1 MQRSFIVL
9 LCLGL
14 VRAMLQTYTVDV
26 TSPDIHYAGD
36 VIQCHANSCSP
47 RFIVEGA
54 FNDSEAITT
63 GSITFSFTGTAIY
76 ASVILINGSCSII
89 LDGYEIHSFNE
100 TAAEGIGG
108 VGGGNL
114 SQSDLADGLHT
125 LVIDPTTEASLMLF
139 YNLLYTAS
147 VPPAKKSHVGAIVAG
162 VIGGVV
168 LTIAA
173 LFMAL
178 FARRRK
184 LITRRNQRKSTLLRA
199 ITSARH
205 DRKGG
210 DESAT
215 ELPT

>member
-14 VRAMLQTYTVDV
+14 VRAMLRNHTVDV

-36 VIQCHANSCSP
+36 VMQCHANSCSP
-47 RFIVEGA
+47 RFVTEGA
-54 FNDSEAITT
+54 FNESEAITT
-63 GSITFSFTGTAIY
+63 GSIAFSFTGTAIY
-76 ASVILINGSCSII
+76 ASLSLINGSCSII
-89 LDGYEIHSFNE
+89 VDGYEIQSFNQ
-100 TAAEGIGG
+100 TAAGVLFGVEGNI
-108 VGGGNL
+108 
-114 SQSDLADGLHT
+114 SQSNLADGLHT
-125 LVIDPTTEASLMLF
+125 LLIDPTTESSLMLF

-147 VPPAKKSHVGAIVAG
+147 VPTKESHVGAIAGG
-162 VIGGVV
+162 VIGGIV

-173 LFMAL
+173 LFLAL

-184 LITRRNQRKSTLLRA
+184 LIIRRNQRKSTVLRA

-210 DESAT
+210 EEGAT
-215 ELPT
+215 ELPM

>member
-1 MQRSFIVL
+1 MQRSFVVL

-14 VRAMLQTYTVDV
+14 VRAMLRTYTVDV

-36 VIQCHANSCSP
+36 VL
-47 RFIVEGA
+47 RFMRP
-54 FNDSEAITT
+54 S
-63 GSITFSFTGTAIY
+63 FSLMG
-76 ASVILINGSCSII
+76 GSCSII
-89 LDGYEIHSFNE
+89 VDGYEIHSFNE
-100 TAAEGIGG
+100 TAAGGIGG
-108 VGGGNL
+108 ADGGNL
-114 SQSDLADGLHT
+114 SQSDLADGLHA
-125 LVIDPTTEASLMLF
+125 LVIDPTTESSSMLF
-139 YNLLYTAS
+139 YNLLYTAN
-147 VPPAKKSHVGAIVAG
+147 VPPAKKSHVGAIVGG

-173 LFMAL
+173 LFVAL

-184 LITRRNQRKSTLLRA
+184 LIIRRNQRKSTVLRT